1 MRITD
6 LPELSAA
13 DLAEDDVVAV
23 DHDTGNGIETRK
35 FRVGKALADKLDK
48 AVKTLADKLDKVEKA
63 LNDKLSKVGEALNNK
78 LDKSGGNMTG
88 NINFGRNTAG
98 LMWLENNGDKVYWRP
113 YVGGDHDII
122 QLVREPGDG
131 SMPQG
136 YGILNVDILDGKER
150 IYAALNEKRDGYF
163 PLSSIQ
169 KMDITN
175 TLATAAIQSG
185 TLFYFTLPEGYTVLN
200 ITLETVGWIGAVYAT
215 NIKTTSFTVFCPA
228 VGSEPS
234 TPGAYQ
240 TTAHISMYKTFG

>member
-13 DLAEDDVVAV
+13 DLAENDVVAV

-35 FRVGKALADKLDK
+35 FRVGKAL
-48 AVKTLADKLDKVEKA
+48 T
-63 LNDKLSKVGEALNNK
+63 NK
-78 LDKSGGNMTG
+78 LDKSGGDMTG
-88 NINFGRNTAG
+88 YINFGRNTAG
-98 LMWLENNGDKVYWRP
+98 LMWLENNGDKIYWRP

-136 YGILNVDILDGKER
+136 YGILNVDILNGNER
-150 IYAALNEKRDGYF
+150 IYASINEQRDGYF

-175 TLATAAIQSG
+175 TLGSTSGQGTA
-185 TLFYFTLPEGYTVLN
+185 FYYTLPKRYNVLN
-200 ITLETVGWIGAVYAT
+200 VTLETVGWAGAVYAT
-215 NIKTTSFTVFCPA
+215 AISNTSFQAFCAA
-228 VGSEPS
+228 VQSEPS
-234 TPGAYQ
+234 VPGAYK
-240 TTAHISMYKTFG
+240 TIAHISIYKTFG